1 MELTKNLFSFKQIDD
16 STNINNSTLIFE
28 DIRKKVEDHLVDESE
43 DTDPKD
49 RVFDFLSTLSRNICL
64 TFEHKSQRT

>member
-1 MELTKNLFSFKQIDD
+1 MELTKNFKQIDV
-16 STNINNSTLIFE
+16 STNINSTLIFE
-28 DIRKKVEDHLVDESE
+28 DIRKKVEDHLVGESE

-64 TFEHKSQRT
+64 TFEQKSRHI